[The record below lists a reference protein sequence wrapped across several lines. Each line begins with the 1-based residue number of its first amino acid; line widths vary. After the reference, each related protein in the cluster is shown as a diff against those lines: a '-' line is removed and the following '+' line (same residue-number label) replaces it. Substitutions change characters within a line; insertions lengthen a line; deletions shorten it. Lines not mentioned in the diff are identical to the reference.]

1 MIDVDVDVVKLIV
14 MSVEVE
20 LILKGLDPFSIEAAV
35 DVVVGVFVDAVV
47 EAVADVVGVVE
58 VVVVDVLDVVVM

>member
-20 LILKGLDPFSIEAAV
+20 LFLKGVEPFSIEAVV
-35 DVVVGVFVDAVV
+35 DVVVDAVV
-47 EAVADVVGVVE
+47 DAVADVVGVVE